1 MPQGETMPHL
11 RIESL
16 ADLEIEVEDRLAD
29 AIGVVFA
36 RGSLEDADLEIIAR
50 LETVLT
56 GLRRQYAEKH
66 D

>member
-1 MPQGETMPHL
+1 MPNL